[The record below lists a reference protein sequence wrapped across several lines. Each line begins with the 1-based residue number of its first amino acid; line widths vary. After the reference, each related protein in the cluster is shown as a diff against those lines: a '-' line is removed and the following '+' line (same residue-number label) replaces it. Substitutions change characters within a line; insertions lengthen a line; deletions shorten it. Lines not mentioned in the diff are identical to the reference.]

1 MSYTKDIAKLMNEI
15 SLFYVYII
23 FSSLNNVK
31 KKKLN
36 SETLRG

>member
-23 FSSLNNVK
+23 FSALNNVK
-31 KKKLN
+31 HFF